1 MDAAGRGR
9 CRRDNL
15 EVTEGAFDWRAL
27 QHAVVGQ
34 ILLGD
39 QPVIGGHIASDQSG
53 GLAGIKAV
61 GPFVTNTRQCAR
73 QVGLLK

>member
-27 QHAVVGQ
+27 QHAVGHVA
-34 ILLGD
+34 GD
-39 QPVIGGHIASDQSG
+39 QCG